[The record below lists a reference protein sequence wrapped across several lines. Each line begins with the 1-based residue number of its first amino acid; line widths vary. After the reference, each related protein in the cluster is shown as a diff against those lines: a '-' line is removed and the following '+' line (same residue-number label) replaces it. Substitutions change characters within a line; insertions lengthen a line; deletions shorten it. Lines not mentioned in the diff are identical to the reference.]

1 VVKLRRAIIA
11 SLVPGVVLALSLAGC
26 GDLLGLKDLEP
37 YPADGS
43 ADSSEDSSP
52 DGTTGDTG
60 VIPTDGAGGDGHD
73 EMGTGDG
80 SSSDGTTAADS
91 PGADAP
97 ADTSEPI
104 DSSMG
109 HDSSTGPDSSM
120 GVDSSTGMDSS
131 TAEDTSTGPDSSC
144 TIGTSL
150 NCGSCGHNCFGGAC
164 VSGQCQPFVL
174 ASSITAYDLVAV
186 NGSLYWVD
194 QNSSVLTCVVTNGT
208 CSPQTIATGQSTPER
223 IAYDGNAYIYWSNYG
238 TGGGPDGSI
247 MSYKLSNGTTTP
259 VASSIWTPEGVAA
272 DSTYVFW
279 AEFAMAA
286 PAKIVRLTLSNSM
299 TATYL
304 PASTAGPTAV
314 ALRSG
319 EVYWTEA
326 DDGNV
331 EENQESSSFTPTNV
345 AMGQSSPLALSVDA
359 TYLYWVDF
367 VGQGPVWQYTLSNAQ
382 SRQLAPMEDF
392 PVRVAS
398 DAARVYWLDQ
408 GALNGS
414 SGKLVG
420 CDPTSCTPADLDT
433 SLKTGAS
440 LAIDSNAVYYGTV
453 GDHEL
458 HMLVR

>member
-1 VVKLRRAIIA
+1 MKLRRAFVA
-11 SLVPGVVLALSLAGC
+11 SLAPGVVLALSMAGC
-26 GDLLGLKDLEP
+26 GDLLGLKDLEA

-43 ADSSEDSSP
+43 ADSSEESSP

-60 VIPTDGAGGDGHD
+60 VIPTDGAGGEGRDA
-73 EMGTGDG
+73 MGTGDG
-80 SSSDGTTAADS
+80 GPGDGTTAADS

-97 ADTSEPI
+97 ADSSEPI
-104 DSSMG
+104 DSSTS
-109 HDSSTGPDSSM
+109 HDSSTGADSSM
-120 GVDSSTGMDSS
+120 V
-131 TAEDTSTGPDSSC
+131 EDTATGPDSSC
-144 TIGTSL
+144 TLGTPA
-150 NCGSCGHNCFGGAC
+150 NCGSCGHNCFNGTC
-164 VSGQCQPFVL
+164 VGGQCQPFVL
-174 ASSITAYDLVAV
+174 ASSVTAYDLIAV

-194 QNSSVLTCVVTNGT
+194 QNNSVSTCVVTNGT
-208 CSPQTIATGQSTPER
+208 CSPHTIATGQSSPER
-223 IAYDGNAYIYWSNYG
+223 ITYDGNAYIYWSNYG

-247 MSYKLSNGTTTP
+247 VSYKLSDGTTRT
-259 VASSIWTPEGVAA
+259 VAPNIWTPEGVAA
-272 DSTYVFW
+272 DGTYVFW

-286 PAKIVRLTLSNSM
+286 PAKIVRLTLSNST

-304 PASTAGPTAV
+304 PASSAGPTAV

-331 EENQESSSFTPTNV
+331 EENQESTSLTPANV
-345 AMGQSSPLALSVDA
+345 AMGQSSPYALSVDA

-382 SRQLAPMEDF
+382 SRQLATMESF
-392 PVRVAS
+392 PIRVAS

-408 GALNGS
+408 GAFMGS

-420 CDPTSCTPADLDT
+420 CDPTNCMPTDLDT